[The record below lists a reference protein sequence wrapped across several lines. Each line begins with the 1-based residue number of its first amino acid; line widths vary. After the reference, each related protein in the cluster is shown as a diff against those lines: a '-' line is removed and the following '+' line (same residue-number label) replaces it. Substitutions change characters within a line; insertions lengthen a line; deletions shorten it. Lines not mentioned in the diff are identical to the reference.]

1 MLGTVVGVGSMEM
14 DKVIKNVPL
23 FSRNLQIKWLNDHW
37 SKTAVR
43 AQGRMDIFTWRYK
56 VLKKVKHDC

>member
-43 AQGRMDIFTWRYK
+43 AQGRMDIFTWR
-56 VLKKVKHDC
+56 